1 LPYRADAAGRP
12 PFPEIVAT
20 GTFAAANEAPR
31 TALPAPDSVKTM
43 HTLFDSRRLT
53 RAALKAAR
61 PARRHVMRALRHHAA
76 RTRALASQVREAKPV
91 DGMRTWFHSF
101 FSVLRMRSGKR
112 HFSLRTLLYRPNT
125 PLQAFSAVGTSAS
138 ASHTPHGA
146 RRPRRTSPSSTA
158 WFAFAMR

>member
-1 LPYRADAAGRP
+1 
-12 PFPEIVAT
+12 
-20 GTFAAANEAPR
+20 
-31 TALPAPDSVKTM
+31 M
-43 HTLFDSRRLT
+43 HTLFDSRHLT

-101 FSVLRMRSGKR
+101 FSVLRMRSGAR

-125 PLQAFSAVGTSAS
+125 PLQAFSAAGNPAS
-138 ASHTPHGA
+138 ANRAVHSA

>member
-1 LPYRADAAGRP
+1 M
-12 PFPEIVAT
+12 
-20 GTFAAANEAPR
+20 
-31 TALPAPDSVKTM
+31 ALPASDSAKTM

-53 RAALKAAR
+53 HAALKAAR

-101 FSVLRMRSGKR
+101 FAVLRMRSGTR

-138 ASHTPHGA
+138 ANRAPSGA
-146 RRPRRTSPSSTA
+146 RRPRRTSASSTG